1 MFRKAEEK
9 RNERY
14 ANKEEKAIDEVKTEE
29 EAKEITKESRWKKAK
44 NWIKETTIQDLIQ
57 PISSRIEQISPRIYL
72 EMMRF
77 EQRVA
82 VKTNIR
88 MKQIED
94 FVKKMSEIRS
104 KNKKDYINITLHLLN
119 GNVGTANK
127 MLEKYGTSIPRQV
140 LDEIW
145 ADAEDVGYTMNYE

>member
-1 MFRKAEEK
+1 
-9 RNERY
+9 
-14 ANKEEKAIDEVKTEE
+14 
-29 EAKEITKESRWKKAK
+29 
-44 NWIKETTIQDLIQ
+44 
-57 PISSRIEQISPRIYL
+57 
-72 EMMRF
+72 
-77 EQRVA
+77 
-82 VKTNIR
+82 
-88 MKQIED
+88 
-94 FVKKMSEIRS
+94 MSEIRS